1 VLELQLAQVAAE
13 LGRDPV
19 EAEPEH
25 GQAEVALELS
35 PVAAELGRD
44 PVEAE
49 LGRDPVEAVREHGQ
63 VEAVLELVRVEA
75 VPVPGHPRAR
85 LVLPLGTK
93 SVTAPHRP
101 GLPLLAAEDLAAA
114 AETTREPAAAEAATA
129 WEVADLAAVAVEAV
143 AVAAVAEAEVAEAEA
158 EDADDKQTMGLR
170 KTNEKKTTHY
180 EFVETVRDC
189 LRDR

>member
-1 VLELQLAQVAAE
+1 MGTGKQPISTAARLEAKAEGGPVLELQLAQVAAE

-19 EAEPEH
+19 AAEPEH

-44 PVEAE
+44 PVEAVRE
-49 LGRDPVEAVREHGQ
+49 HGQVEAVREHGQ
-63 VEAVLELVRVEA
+63 VEAVREHGQVEA

-143 AVAAVAEAEVAEAEA
+143 AVAAVAEAEA
-158 EDADDKQTMGLR
+158 EDADDKQTM
-170 KTNEKKTTHY
+170 
-180 EFVETVRDC
+180 D
-189 LRDR
+189 